1 MTALVLKPRTAQ
13 PVQARNLLMHLTRLG
28 RAIDTLV
35 SGLAARKVSEW
46 QMREV
51 QCEIARYRKS
61 VGSNAKRS

>member
-1 MTALVLKPRTAQ
+1 MTALVLKPRTAL

-35 SGLAARKVSEW
+35 SGLAARKVPEW

-51 QCEIARYRKS
+51 QCEIARHRQS
-61 VGSNAKRS
+61 AGSNATRN